1 MNSPKCFRQFPRF
14 TFLWILSGLLC
25 ALVVFF
31 GRNMAAQNPQTQ
43 SPKAANP
50 ESRQLFES
58 VCAACHGLDGH
69 GGERG
74 PDIATRQQ
82 IVQLSDAE
90 ILEILRTGKPAAGMP
105 PFGTFGDEKLKGL
118 LEYLRTLQGK
128 GVAVAL
134 PGDPHRGKALFFGT
148 AHCSE
153 CHMVRGVGGFLGRDL
168 SAYGATISPADV
180 RANILKPGN
189 SLPNRATKFAVV
201 TLRDS
206 QKLTGIIR
214 NEDNFSIQL
223 QSVDGTFHLLNRAE
237 VTQVECESQPI
248 MPADYGTT
256 LKPAELDD
264 LVSYLVTVAKE
275 GKTGKHEEGED
286 ED

>member
-1 MNSPKCFRQFPRF
+1 MNFPKPFRLSQRF
-14 TFLWILSGLLC
+14 LFLWILGGLF
-25 ALVVFF
+25 VVSLR
-31 GRNMAAQNPQTQ
+31 RNEAAQNPQTQ
-43 SPKAANP
+43 NAKSSNP

-82 IVQLSDAE
+82 IVQLPDAE
-90 ILEILRTGKPAAGMP
+90 LLEILRRGKPAAGMP
-105 PFGTFGDEKLKGL
+105 PFGAFGDEKLKGL

-128 GVAVAL
+128 GAAIVL
-134 PGDPHRGKALFFGT
+134 PGDAHRGKVLFFG
-148 AHCSE
+148 AARCSE

-168 SAYGATISPADV
+168 SAYGATLSPADI
-180 RANILKPGN
+180 RANILKPGSN
-189 SLPNRATKFAVV
+189 LPNRATKYAVI

-223 QSVDGTFHLLNRAE
+223 QSVDGTFHLLNRSE
-237 VTQVECESQPI
+237 VAQMDFEPQPI

-256 LKPAELDD
+256 LKPADLDD
-264 LVSYLVTVAKE
+264 LVSYLVTVARE
-275 GKTGKHEEGED
+275 GKTGKHEEGDEED
-286 ED
+286 